1 MGNFNLNLVCF
12 VVRHVASDVPVGGE
26 IVLFKCLP
34 TLWYFVLSFI
44 TKLMFSRIT
53 VEYCYRCSWFR

>member
-12 VVRHVASDVPVGGE
+12 IVRPVASDVPVGGE

-34 TLWYFVLSFI
+34 TLRYFVLYFVAKFKF
-44 TKLMFSRIT
+44 TPIT
-53 VEYCYRCSWFR
+53 VKYCYRCS